1 MMQASHLRDSRLD
14 GRAAWMRLAIAL
26 LISMIGSAPMWT
38 VVVALPAVQAEFGTL
53 RAGAALPYTMTMIGF
68 MVGGVLMGRLSDR
81 FGVMVPVLIGATSI
95 GLGGIATY
103 LAPSLFTFGL
113 AYGVL
118 LSCFGAAAVFSPLIA
133 DVSLWFER
141 RRGIAMALAA
151 SGNYFA
157 GTFWPTL
164 LQWGISTIGWR
175 QAHLIM
181 GIASFLTMVP
191 LALLLRIRA
200 PMPAA
205 PRPGVAV
212 ARNPMALGLS
222 PNLLQTLLIMA
233 GITCCIAMA
242 MPQVHI
248 VAYCVDLGYGATR
261 GAQMLSVMLAS
272 GIASRLIF
280 GFIMDRIGGVRT
292 LVLSSLLQGIALLL
306 FLPSDGL
313 TALFL
318 VSFMFGLFQGGLV
331 PCYAMIVRENF
342 PPSEAGSRVGMAL
355 SSTMVG
361 MAIGGWM
368 AGALFDVTGGY
379 TAAMLNGIAWNLVN
393 LSIALWFLWRL
404 NRRQQAFA

>member
-1 MMQASHLRDSRLD
+1 MRDSRLD

-38 VVVALPAVQAEFGTL
+38 VVVVLPAVQAEFGTL
-53 RAGAALPYTMTMIGF
+53 RAGAALPYTMTMVGF
-68 MVGGVLMGRLSDR
+68 VVGGVVMGKMADR
-81 FGVMVPVLIGATSI
+81 FGVMVPVLIGAVSI
-95 GLGGIATY
+95 GLGGIAASM
-103 LAPSLFTFGL
+103 APSLFTFGL

-133 DVSLWFER
+133 DVSLWFEK

-157 GTFWPTL
+157 GAFWPTL

-181 GIASFLTMVP
+181 GIASVVTMAP
-191 LALLLRIRA
+191 LALLLRTRA
-200 PMPAA
+200 PMPA
-205 PRPGVAV
+205 PPKPGTLAG
-212 ARNPMALGLS
+212 RHPMALNIS
-222 PNLLQTLLIMA
+222 PNMLQALLILA

-248 VAYCVDLGYGATR
+248 VAYCVDLGYGAAR
-261 GAQMLSVMLAS
+261 GAEMLSVMLAS

-280 GFIMDRIGGVRT
+280 GFIMDRIGGIRT
-292 LVLSSLLQGIALLL
+292 LVLASLLQGVALFL

-313 TALFL
+313 MALYL
-318 VSFMFGLFQGGLV
+318 VSFIFGLFQGGLV

-342 PPSEAGSRVGMAL
+342 PPAEAGTRVGMAL

-368 AGALFDVTGGY
+368 AGALFDATGGY
-379 TAAMLNGIAWNLVN
+379 TAAMLNGIAWNLAN
-393 LSIALWFLWRL
+393 LSIALWLLFRARRPRL
-404 NRRQQAFA
+404 VAA

>member
-1 MMQASHLRDSRLD
+1 MNAPLMRDSRLD

-38 VVVALPAVQAEFGTL
+38 VVVVLPTVQAEFGTL
-53 RAGAALPYTMTMIGF
+53 RAGASLPYTMTMVGF
-68 MVGGVLMGRLSDR
+68 VVGGVLMGRLSDR

-103 LAPSLFTFGL
+103 FAPSLFTFGL

-118 LSCFGAAAVFSPLIA
+118 FSCFGAAAVFSPLIA
-133 DVSLWFER
+133 DVSLWFEK

-181 GIASFLTMVP
+181 GIASFVTLVP
-191 LALLLRIRA
+191 LALLLRTRA
-200 PMPAA
+200 PMPAPAA
-205 PRPGVAV
+205 PGSVVP
-212 ARNPMALGLS
+212 RNPMALGLP
-222 PNLLQTLLIMA
+222 PNVLQTLIILA

-248 VAYCVDLGYGATR
+248 VAYCVDLGFGAAR
-261 GAQMLSVMLAS
+261 GAEMLSVMLAS

-292 LVLSSLLQGIALLL
+292 LVLSSMLQGIALLM

-313 TALFL
+313 MALFL

-342 PPSEAGSRVGMAL
+342 PPSEAGSRVGLAL

-368 AGALFDVTGGY
+368 AGALFDATGGY

-393 LSIALWFLWRL
+393 LSIALWLMWRL
-404 NRRQQAFA
+404 NRRQQAVA